1 MNTIVK
7 FLTIVLAFVN
17 VVVGWAQTDVSKA
30 PSFSNTK
37 GVSSLECDYIVSQ
50 DTTGLTVAVGSKVFT
65 TVQDAIDA
73 VPDFRKQI
81 TRIYICKGVYKEK
94 IVIAPSKQHIALY
107 GEQGTVLTYDDYAG
121 KPNVFGENKGTSG
134 SSSIYIY
141 ASDFYAE
148 NITFENSS
156 GPVGQ
161 AVACFVAGD
170 RVHFCKC
177 RFLGFQDTLYTWGRN
192 SRQYYEECY
201 VEGTVDF
208 IFGAST
214 AIFDRCQIHSKKAG
228 YVTAPSTPQE
238 TPYGYVF
245 YECQLTAED
254 GLEGNV
260 FLSRPWRPY
269 GKAVFVKC
277 QLGKHIH
284 PKGWNNWGKVSNE
297 QTAYYAEYQN
307 VGPGAFVDKRA
318 DWGHQLDNL
327 EKYLME
333 DILAGHDGW
342 SPTNVK

>member
-7 FLTIVLAFVN
+7 FIVVAISLLSSVA
-17 VVVGWAQTDVSKA
+17 GWAQTDVSKA
-30 PSFSNTK
+30 PAFSNS
-37 GVSSLECDYIVSQ
+37 GNVQMSQCDYIVAK
-50 DTTGLTVAVGSKVFT
+50 DTVGLILANGCRLFT

-81 TRIYICKGVYKEK
+81 THIFVCKGQYKEK
-94 IVIAPSKQHIALY
+94 IVVAPSKQHIALY
-107 GEQGTVLTYDDYAG
+107 GEEGTVLTYDDYAN

-170 RVHFCKC
+170 RVHFRKC

-214 AIFDRCQIHSKKAG
+214 AIFDRCKIHSKTGG
-228 YVTAPSTPQE
+228 YVTAPSTPQNAA
-238 TPYGYVF
+238 YGYVF
-245 YECQLTAED
+245 YDCQLTAED
-254 GLEGNV
+254 GLEGCV
-260 FLSRPWRPY
+260 YLSRPWRPY
-269 GKAVFVKC
+269 GKTVYIRC
-277 QLGKHIH
+277 HMGSHIH
-284 PKGWNNWGKVSNE
+284 PAGWNNWGKVSNE
-297 QTAYYAEYQN
+297 QTAYYAEYSS
-307 VGPGAFVDKRA
+307 VGPGATKETRVS
-318 DWGHQLDNL
+318 WGHQLDNL
-327 EKYLME
+327 DNYIMSE
-333 DILAGHDGW
+333 ILSGHDGW
-342 SPTNVK
+342 APMNVK